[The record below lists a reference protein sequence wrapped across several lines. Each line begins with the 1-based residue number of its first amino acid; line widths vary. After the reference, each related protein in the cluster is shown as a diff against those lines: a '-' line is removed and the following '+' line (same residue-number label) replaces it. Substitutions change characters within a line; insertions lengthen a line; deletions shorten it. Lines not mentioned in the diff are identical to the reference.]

1 MPPRVTKQLSVL
13 LSSPI
18 NNSNGAECAATTQLA
33 SASFSSS
40 LVRQLR
46 LSLKTDEELI
56 ADLVANEPDALTVL
70 FRRHSAVVFRIARRV
85 LRNDTEAED
94 AVQQVFLDVFRA
106 AEQFEPEKSS
116 FKSWL
121 LMFAY
126 HRTFDR
132 RRQLSAHRFYDSD
145 SIEELPQE
153 LIDGASRQL
162 PFQPGEVTILLEQLL
177 KTIQPRQRRAI
188 ELTYYAGLTAE
199 EASQVTGESV
209 RVVRHNLYRGL
220 ERLRSVLC
228 RKARGECDR
237 KTETQPQRTWI

>member
-1 MPPRVTKQLSVL
+1 MPTRVTRQLGVL
-13 LSSPI
+13 LSLPT
-18 NNSNGAECAATTQLA
+18 NNSNGGECAAATQLA

-40 LVRQLR
+40 LVQQLR

-70 FRRHSAVVFRIARRV
+70 FRRHSAVVFRIARRI

-94 AVQQVFLDVFRA
+94 TVQQVFLDVFRA

-116 FKSWL
+116 FKCWL

-126 HRTFDR
+126 HRTLNCR
-132 RRQLSAHRFYDSD
+132 RRLSTHRFYDSE

-162 PFQPGEVTILLEQLL
+162 PFLPGEVTILLEQLL

-188 ELTYYAGLTAE
+188 ELTYYEGLTAE

-209 RVVRHNLYRGL
+209 RVFRHNLYRGL

-228 RKARGECDR
+228 RNSRECDR
-237 KTETQPQRTWI
+237 ETGKQPQRTSI